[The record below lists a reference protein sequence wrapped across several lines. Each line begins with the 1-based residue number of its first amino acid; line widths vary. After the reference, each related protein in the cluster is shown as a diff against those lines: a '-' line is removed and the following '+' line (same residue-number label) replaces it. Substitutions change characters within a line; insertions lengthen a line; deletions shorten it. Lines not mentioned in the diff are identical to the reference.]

1 VLELLSLIKCEFV
14 KLKRRKIIYAVFLSA
29 MLFPAGLSLLLKMPR
44 FAGRYGSPAELY
56 DELYISSVG
65 FGIQFLLPV
74 VLGILSSVLFFTE
87 RDNDTFK
94 ALRTVPVTSRQL
106 VLAKIGVLMIS
117 SVLYAFV
124 THLTIAIF
132 GSMFF
137 TYNDCPG
144 YALLTL
150 CNGIFIAMGTLP
162 LVILN
167 VTVARTYVF
176 SVLLTIFY
184 TVISFFIIPLYP
196 VVPKIVYQI
205 VPITTT
211 TFWTA
216 GILGKI
222 GKVNLELYGAELRD
236 AIPSTLNMCIYMAIV
251 GTVSAIVMVKLYERW
266 EN

>member
-1 VLELLSLIKCEFV
+1 MPFFFRQCFFPRIVAAV
-14 KLKRRKIIYAVFLSA
+14 KNAPVCR
-29 MLFPAGLSLLLKMPR
+29 
-44 FAGRYGSPAELY
+44 RYGSPAELY

-150 CNGIFIAMGTLP
+150 CNGIFIAW
-162 LVILN
+162 
-167 VTVARTYVF
+167 
-176 SVLLTIFY
+176 VL
-184 TVISFFIIPLYP
+184 
-196 VVPKIVYQI
+196 
-205 VPITTT
+205 
-211 TFWTA
+211 
-216 GILGKI
+216 
-222 GKVNLELYGAELRD
+222 
-236 AIPSTLNMCIYMAIV
+236 C
-251 GTVSAIVMVKLYERW
+251 RW
-266 EN
+266 LF